1 MWNVQV
7 HRRSGRHSKIAESL
21 LEFTSV
27 LTLIKWNRN
36 YGNPFI
42 LTMQP
47 PAHAARDDLWR
58 LEQIG
63 VQRMFP

>member
-7 HRRSGRHSKIAESL
+7 HRRSARHSKIADTL

-27 LTLIKWNRN
+27 LALIKLNRN
-36 YGNPFI
+36 HGNPFI
-42 LTMQP
+42 VTVQP
-47 PAHAARDDLWR
+47 PADAARDDLWR

-63 VQRMFP
+63 VQRVFP